1 MTGLEQPA
9 VDLLT
14 LVTAGG
20 YRIGK
25 GGLVKLLEI
34 SKTTTAQSGCT
45 VRYNLDPAE
54 NICQGRNGIELLDA
68 LRSNFHGRRLARKAA
83 KSAWEASGIR

>member
-1 MTGLEQPA
+1 MRRQTEPDDRTVAQASLKRRWILEEGLNSSMVRIRLSWHCGWRVLEQPA

-25 GGLVKLLEI
+25 GRLVKLLEI
-34 SKTTTAQSGCT
+34 GSKPQLQRMYRA
-45 VRYNLDPAE
+45 
-54 NICQGRNGIELLDA
+54 I
-68 LRSNFHGRRLARKAA
+68 
-83 KSAWEASGIR
+83 

>member
-34 SKTTTAQSGCT
+34 SKQPQLKWMHPCDIT
-45 VRYNLDPAE
+45 
-54 NICQGRNGIELLDA
+54 
-68 LRSNFHGRRLARKAA
+68 
-83 KSAWEASGIR
+83 